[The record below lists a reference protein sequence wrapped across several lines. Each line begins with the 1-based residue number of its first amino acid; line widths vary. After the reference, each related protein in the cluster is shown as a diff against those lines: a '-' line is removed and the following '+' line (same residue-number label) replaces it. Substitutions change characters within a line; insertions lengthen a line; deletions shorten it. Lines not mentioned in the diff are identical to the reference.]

1 MGKCNARLTLI
12 VVNAK
17 VVSRVTATTESVS
30 SGWAQENQNGFKK
43 DKACE
48 TYQEKGME
56 DFPIQ
61 VTVKVE
67 GDEFLEKK
75 MEKEV
80 VDATRN
86 EDSDLGEEVCFDG
99 ILPQIIDGGL
109 LQIYVLLVVDKEFVS
124 GGLLVGEN

>member
-1 MGKCNARLTLI
+1 MLSI
-12 VVNAK
+12 K
-17 VVSRVTATTESVS
+17 VEPEDTFIWDEKTNREINIPGSYGRVLEDTVTATTESVS

-67 GDEFLEKK
+67 GDEFFRKDRWK
-75 MEKEV
+75 RIV
-80 VDATRN
+80 
-86 EDSDLGEEVCFDG
+86 
-99 ILPQIIDGGL
+99 GL
-109 LQIYVLLVVDKEFVS
+109 MAIMLQK
-124 GGLLVGEN
+124 